1 MCTLASC
8 GVRPWWLGNRA
19 NWDSERPTTDIMRAI
34 GEAARSRDTLLRN
47 GSSMVLLTGPKVLC
61 AARRFARV
69 LCRAAVFAL
78 LVCGFQPQSVAAKSR
93 QHLATGVYLTQ
104 DGQVLHALA
113 KRTPGT
119 YWIDGYRMAI
129 SNQTQI
135 CGHRTA
141 LEFGATLTKN
151 GQLVTQT
158 KASVACGDVDPRGLD
173 GGAWLQYAGIG
184 GANGKVAGT
193 RIDVWGQ
200 DRAPVSEP
208 RDNGSPVTDRQAP
221 CASGTQH
228 ELRYPHEDPISV
240 VCDAD
245 VRSYI
250 QHLLESLQ
258 RVPSSTESAQA
269 EANED
274 AKVYVVKPFM
284 VKRNYDFETIDG
296 TRNQIDLAGR
306 QFYEN
311 PHARSIV
318 REIVY
323 TADGTVLV
331 PDTVLAHLN
340 NEAQCAASLS
350 YALAIVH
357 QQTIEHLERVQGFQP
372 HIWSLNSATNGT
384 SNLKYMWRFILNLNQ
399 KTLRLG
405 INRMY
410 ETGYDIREA
419 PFAWAAAQG
428 KPVPKQVLRPNNSFP
443 WFATYAVDY
452 INHYYADVDYSKL
465 KRGEQEYAQFLEEL
479 RKADPQAF
487 EPSK

>member
-1 MCTLASC
+1 M
-8 GVRPWWLGNRA
+8 R
-19 NWDSERPTTDIMRAI
+19 SEHV
-34 GEAARSRDTLLRN
+34 LR
-47 GSSMVLLTGPKVLC
+47 
-61 AARRFARV
+61 
-69 LCRAAVFAL
+69 
-78 LVCGFQPQSVAAKSR
+78 
-93 QHLATGVYLTQ
+93 
-104 DGQVLHALA
+104 ALA
-113 KRTPGT
+113 QRTPGT
-119 YWIDGYRMAI
+119 FWIDGYPMTVSA
-129 SNQTQI
+129 QTQI
-135 CGHRTA
+135 CVHRSA
-141 LEFGATLTKN
+141 LQFGATLTKS

-200 DRAPVSEP
+200 GRAPVSGP
-208 RDNGSPVTDRQAP
+208 DDNGLSVPDRQAP
-221 CASGTQH
+221 CASGAPH

-240 VCDAD
+240 VCDAN
-245 VRSYI
+245 VRGYI
-250 QHLLESLQ
+250 QHLLESLL
-258 RVPSSTESAQA
+258 RVPSSTETAQA
-269 EANED
+269 EANEG
-274 AKVYVVKPFM
+274 ASIYVVKPFK

-357 QQTIEHLERVQGFQP
+357 QQTIEHLERVQGVQP
-372 HIWSLNSATNGT
+372 HLWSLNSATNGT
-384 SNLKYMWRFILNLNQ
+384 SNWKYMSRFILNLNQ

-410 ETGYDIREA
+410 KTGYDIREA

-443 WFATYAVDY
+443 WYARYAIDY
-452 INHYYADVDYSKL
+452 ISHYYPNVDYSKL
-465 KRGEQEYAQFLEEL
+465 KRGEAEYQQFLKEL
-479 RKADPQAF
+479 YKADPSLPQPKA
-487 EPSK
+487 PDQVRTSALATQ